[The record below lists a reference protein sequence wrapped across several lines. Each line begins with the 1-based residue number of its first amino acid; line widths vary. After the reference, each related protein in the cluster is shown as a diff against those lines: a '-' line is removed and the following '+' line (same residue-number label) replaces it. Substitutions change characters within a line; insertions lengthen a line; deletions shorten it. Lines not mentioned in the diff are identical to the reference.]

1 MKVFI
6 LRENGMIGSVTVS
19 SSVEGVFTT
28 EEAAEEYILEEN
40 RLRLNAGRFKIEK
53 CRFRELH
60 YGFTIEKHEV
70 KQ

>member
-6 LRENGMIGSVTVS
+6 LRENGMIGSVMVS
-19 SSVEGVFTT
+19 SGVEGVFATA
-28 EEAAEEYILEEN
+28 EAAEEYARRN
-40 RLRLNAGRFKIEK
+40 KIGK